1 VWFTARRDWGLPV
14 HQVKRWAI
22 GWFTGMW
29 QKGVETPCR
38 TARGLAILRRV
49 KLWLRL
55 RVWAG
60 SLRLDTRLA
69 EGVAPTNSPEL
80 ALRAR
85 QLADDRSRRA
95 LSSAL
100 TGAVKA
106 ARPPDGPWSRRTAIA
121 APAVRDAAEPLQ
133 SLARDLTTIDHPCV
147 RGVALVSYLVC
158 DPVSPLYSSHAPVTV
173 EEFARRARSALR
185 ADGTPICAA

>member
-1 VWFTARRDWGLPV
+1 MPHGSGPRDPAAREAG
-14 HQVKRWAI
+14 
-22 GWFTGMW
+22 
-29 QKGVETPCR
+29 
-38 TARGLAILRRV
+38 
-49 KLWLRL
+49 LRL

-95 LSSAL
+95 LASAL

-106 ARPPDGPWSRRTAIA
+106 ARLPDGPWSRTTAIA
-121 APAVRDAAEPLQ
+121 APAVRDAANLCGR
-133 SLARDLTTIDHPCV
+133 S
-147 RGVALVSYLVC
+147 
-158 DPVSPLYSSHAPVTV
+158 PV
-173 EEFARRARSALR
+173 
-185 ADGTPICAA
+185 I

>member
-1 VWFTARRDWGLPV
+1 
-14 HQVKRWAI
+14 
-22 GWFTGMW
+22 M
-29 QKGVETPCR
+29 
-38 TARGLAILRRV
+38 

-100 TGAVKA
+100 TGAVMA
-106 ARPPDGPWSRRTAIA
+106 ARLPDGPWSRRTTIP

-158 DPVSPLYSSHAPVTV
+158 DPVSPLYSSHSPVTV

-185 ADGTPICAA
+185 ADGTPIRAA